1 MVERKEEWWVPAAD
15 TRATASADIP
25 PIKKPGG
32 PRSFWA
38 PRRVREVGAQF
49 PDRQGRVS
57 PSQVKLNT
65 ILPPT
70 DRTDGRELPAVR
82 KTSTPKEADVKTRR
96 TLARP
101 QLTAPWRPALPPP
114 R

>member
-32 PRSFWA
+32 PRSIWA

-49 PDRQGRVS
+49 PDRQGRDS
-57 PSQVKLNT
+57 PPQACSKPKSFSERHHDHVNRPLMF
-65 ILPPT
+65 
-70 DRTDGRELPAVR
+70 
-82 KTSTPKEADVKTRR
+82 KTSIHAWVSGAKLIIARGTPGRR
-96 TLARP
+96 RIARP
-101 QLTAPWRPALPPP
+101 R
-114 R
+114 